1 MNSFHPPHPPV
12 HHPATILQTP
22 AQSSKQ
28 KLTMGSLVSK
38 ATSKRSSST
47 PEKAMAPATFT
58 HYPSAQTTFQ
68 PPLIANENAYLGD
81 IATSEPLDPTAP
93 ISAGFYRLEKGTPLV
108 YEYTYHE
115 MKIIVD
121 GEFEISD
128 EKGKKVHA
136 KKGDVFYFEKGS
148 KITFTTETFGLGF
161 YVGQRKVGIPY
172 FGKGKGMLT
181 RIQKDTA

>member
-1 MNSFHPPHPPV
+1 
-12 HHPATILQTP
+12 
-22 AQSSKQ
+22 
-28 KLTMGSLVSK
+28 
-38 ATSKRSSST
+38 
-47 PEKAMAPATFT
+47 MAPATFT

-121 GEFEISD
+121 GEFDISD
-128 EKGKKVHA
+128 ETGKKVHA

-161 YVGQRKVGIPY
+161 YVGQRK
-172 FGKGKGMLT
+172 
-181 RIQKDTA
+181 KDTA